1 MTGTQQYWPTEIRLN
16 GAKDRLR
23 VAFDDGTQFELPAEF
38 LRVHSPSAE
47 VRGHGAEDRKI
58 LGGKA
63 KVMIAA
69 IEPVG
74 NYAVRLVFSDGHS
87 TGIYSWNYLHE
98 MGSGEAALW
107 RTYLDDLARLGLQR
121 EPLG

>member
-16 GAKDRLR
+16 AAKDRLHI
-23 VAFDDGTQFELPAEF
+23 AFDDGTEFALSAEF

-47 VRGHGAEDRKI
+47 VRGHGTEDRKI
-58 LGGKA
+58 LGGKS

-74 NYAVRLVFSDGHS
+74 NYAVRLLFSDGHS
-87 TGIYSWNYLHE
+87 TGIYSWTYLHE
-98 MGSGEAALW
+98 MGSGESALW
-107 RTYLDDLARLGLQR
+107 RLYLHDLARVGLER
-121 EPLG
+121 

>member
-1 MTGTQQYWPTEIRLN
+1 MTGKQQYWPTEIRLN
-16 GAKDRLR
+16 AAKDRLN
-23 VAFDDGTQFELPAEF
+23 VAFDDGTAFALSAEF

-58 LGGKA
+58 LGGKS

-87 TGIYSWNYLHE
+87 TGIFSWAYLHE
-98 MGSGEAALW
+98 IGSGEAALW
-107 RTYLDDLARLGLQR
+107 RLYLHDLDRLGLQR
-121 EPLG
+121 